1 MVKPM
6 KIQKKQSQNQDFLT
20 QNQLPLP
27 PGSLG
32 LPLIGETISFLRDP
46 DFATK
51 RQQKYGNIFK
61 TNIFGSPTIMI
72 LGAEA
77 NRYLFSH
84 ENQNFV
90 IKWPESVAI
99 LLGSASLSTQ
109 TGSIHQKR
117 RKLLSQAFQPRAL
130 ASYLPAMEEISD
142 RYFKKWERLNQ
153 LTWYPELRQYTFD
166 IACKLLVGTDATNDT
181 HFTEVFEEW
190 CAGLFTLPIQLP
202 WTKFGKALK
211 CREKL
216 LAKIEEI
223 ILQRQKQGNNHQD
236 ALGLLL
242 DSRDE
247 DGNSLSLEELKDQ
260 ILTLLFAGHETL
272 TSALSSLCLL
282 LAQNPEIL
290 AAAKRE
296 QQQISCAG
304 GLKSEHLKQ
313 MTYLDQILKEVLR
326 IIPPVGGGFR
336 SVIQTCE
343 FNGYRIPQGWSVLY
357 QIGKTHQDQSIYKN
371 PENFEPQRFGI
382 DRAEDQ
388 SKPFGYVPFGGGIR
402 ECLGKEFAK
411 LEMKIFAA
419 LLLRGYEWELVP
431 GQDLDLVMIPTP
443 RPHDAL
449 KVVFRSIQGV
459 NEQSNR

>member
-1 MVKPM
+1 M
-6 KIQKKQSQNQDFLT
+6 
-20 QNQLPLP
+20 
-27 PGSLG
+27 
-32 LPLIGETISFLRDP
+32 
-46 DFATK
+46 
-51 RQQKYGNIFK
+51 
-61 TNIFGSPTIMI
+61 
-72 LGAEA
+72 
-77 NRYLFSH
+77 
-84 ENQNFV
+84 
-90 IKWPESVAI
+90 
-99 LLGSASLSTQ
+99 
-109 TGSIHQKR
+109 
-117 RKLLSQAFQPRAL
+117 
-130 ASYLPAMEEISD
+130 
-142 RYFKKWERLNQ
+142 
-153 LTWYPELRQYTFD
+153 
-166 IACKLLVGTDATNDT
+166 
-181 HFTEVFEEW
+181 HFTELFEEW
-190 CAGLFTLPIQLP
+190 CAGLFTLPIRLP

-216 LAKIEEI
+216 LTKIEEI
-223 ILQRQKQGNNHQD
+223 ILQRQQQGTSHED

-242 DSRDE
+242 DSKDE
-247 DGNSLSLEELKDQ
+247 DGKSLSIEELKDQ

-388 SKPFGYVPFGGGIR
+388 SKPFSYVPFGGGIR

-431 GQDLDLVMIPTP
+431 GQNLDLVMIPTP
-443 RPHDAL
+443 RPRDAL
-449 KVVFRSIQGV
+449 KVVFHSIQGV

>member
-6 KIQKKQSQNQDFLT
+6 KIQKKQSENQDILT

-61 TNIFGSPTIMI
+61 TNLFGSPTIMMV
-72 LGAEA
+72 GAEA
-77 NRYLFSH
+77 NHYLFSQ
-84 ENQNFV
+84 ENQNFA
-90 IKWPESVAI
+90 IKWPDSVAI

-109 TGSIHQKR
+109 TGSIHQTR

-130 ASYLPAMEEISD
+130 ASYLPAMSEISD
-142 RYFKKWERLNQ
+142 RYFQKWEKLNQ

-166 IACKLLVGTDATNDT
+166 IACKLLVGTDTTNDT

-202 WTKFGKALK
+202 WTKFGKALT

-247 DGNSLSLEELKDQ
+247 EDNNLSIEEIKDQ

-304 GLKSEHLKQ
+304 ELKSEHLKQ

-336 SVIQTCE
+336 SVIQTCD

-371 PENFEPQRFGI
+371 PEIFEPQRFAI
-382 DRAEDQ
+382 ERAEDK

-443 RPHDAL
+443 RPRDSL
-449 KVVFRSIQGV
+449 KVVFRSIKGV
-459 NEQSNR
+459 KESR